1 MLKRFNKVSVR
12 EESGRK
18 FFNEIT
24 DRTDTKL
31 VMDPVFLINENKWK
45 SLVNEK
51 KVKRYIFLYT
61 LQGEKTKMKEV
72 AQYLADRTGLKIV
85 EMQAPVQRKADSISD

>member
-1 MLKRFNKVSVR
+1 MSFGTYRTREKEYLEMLKRFNKVSVR

-24 DRTDTKL
+24 NRTDTKL

-51 KVKRYIFLYT
+51 K
-61 LQGEKTKMKEV
+61 
-72 AQYLADRTGLKIV
+72 
-85 EMQAPVQRKADSISD
+85 

>member
-1 MLKRFNKVSVR
+1 MR

-24 DRTDTKL
+24 NRTDTKL

-61 LQGEKTKMKEV
+61 LQGEKNKDEGGCSV
-72 AQYLADRTGLKIV
+72 
-85 EMQAPVQRKADSISD
+85 SC

>member
-24 DRTDTKL
+24 NRTDTKL
-31 VMDPVFLINENKWK
+31 VMDPVFLINENKWR

-61 LQGEKTKMKEV
+61 LCHQQSHSQLLSV
-72 AQYLADRTGLKIV
+72 RYRI
-85 EMQAPVQRKADSISD
+85 PF